1 MSLNLNVEPYFDDY
15 DETKNF
21 HRILFK
27 PGVAVQAREL
37 TQLQTILQKQ
47 IERFGRHIFKNG
59 SMVIPGQLAIDKTV
73 SAVKLQTT
81 SVDLETVFASGNV
94 VVTGSTTGVEATVIK
109 GISAEESDP
118 PTLIVRFTK
127 EGTSAKEFDAVETLT
142 ISGSSSTLVTAS
154 SDTVTNSS
162 IASIAEGVYFVQNNF
177 VRVEAQT
184 IVLDKYSRTP
194 SYRIGLSVSEEFITE
209 EDDTTLKDNAQGSY
223 NENAPGAHRYK
234 IELTLDKLSLTS
246 VLDQDFVE
254 LSRIENGTVT
264 SLVNRT
270 DYSVLEKTLARR
282 TYDESGDYTVRPFKI
297 QVREHRDNNRG
308 TWTASKANIL
318 VGDVITYNSNKY
330 VAITA
335 VGSTTGSTAPTHTS
349 GSASD
354 GSITWLY
361 VDNPT
366 YNRGVYSADSG
377 GDSTKLAIGVEPGK
391 AYIRGYE
398 VEKLATEFLPVSKA
412 RTTQSISSDIIGTT
426 IGSYVLVANVF
437 ANSTSALDLTNF
449 GSINL
454 YDEFTTTRGAVT
466 ANVVGTAR
474 VRDMIFDSG
483 NAAATSGIFKLS
495 VFDISMNSGKSFE
508 RNVKQLGNVNGAA
521 AFTADISPTYV
532 QVNGTI
538 TAAASTTVTGTG
550 TKFLTD
556 FVVGD
561 WLYFDSPAAGRRKI
575 TAIASDYSLTVDLAC
590 TATDSSVYRIQASI
604 NEPLNLPAIFPLP
617 YTGMKE
623 TTSQSYTVSKTATA
637 TSTGGG
643 VITIS
648 GETYNASA
656 LSTDYVVIN
665 NANGVVENPTI
676 STTSSTITIS
686 GLAASTSHTV
696 VYPVVYTTT
705 AKTKTPTVSVLQ
717 LFDANVFSSPTISL
731 QKADVYKIDSIKMAG
746 NTLNI
751 TDWFTLDDG
760 QRPSHYDVSKL
771 VKKPNYPT
779 PYGNL
784 TIQFRYFA
792 HGTSGEYFSANSYS
806 DSSII
811 RSEVPTYY
819 GDSFTAK
826 LYDTIDFRPR
836 KDDTGLAFT
845 GTNAS
850 LSKMPR
856 RGFQTNFGY
865 NYYLPRKDKIAI
877 DVSGNIFNIAG
888 APSLSPQEASD
899 PDQGMTLYK
908 LSYAPYTQTSDTPD
922 VKFEYIDNK
931 RYTMRDIGTL
941 EKRLNQVEYYTAL
954 NLLEQETKSLTILD
968 SDGFDRY
975 KNGFIVDNFEGHG
988 VGDVFA
994 PDYRCSVDQQNNQ
1007 LRPFFSMEN
1016 VKLVEENND
1025 NTARNAA
1032 KYQVTGDLVTL
1043 RYTSNALI
1051 TQPYASQ
1058 TENVNPFSVAYFNGR
1073 MDLIPPSDEW
1083 IETQT
1088 RPDVVINEDGNY
1100 DSVRSMAESSG
1111 VLGTIWN
1118 SWETQWTGTP
1128 VIENVTLDSSDP
1140 RVGDQFSSG
1149 ILQKTATQVG
1159 QARSGVR
1166 TSVVA
1171 RIDTRRIGDK
1181 VVSTALIPFIRS
1193 RYLAF
1198 VARGMKPTS
1207 NIYAFFDGVA
1217 VNAYITPASKVSIS
1231 GITGTFDY
1239 DTNADTYDTEAA
1251 RRARRVNSEP
1261 QPAFNRGDVIF
1272 VSSGGQTVETSNG
1285 TAVVAFVERST
1296 SGNILHLHNIR
1307 GSLLAGNPITGSISG
1322 ATATLAGSV
1331 TATSAGDPLVTSV
1344 NGDIAGVFNIPNN
1357 SSIKFRTGSRELRL
1371 TDSESNSRVFRTQA
1385 MKLYYASGTLETKQG
1400 TIISTRNA
1408 EFVTEK
1414 YTENRTIVQTTETLI
1429 AAIPT
1434 RQERIDD
1441 SGGDGGGDGGGDEPL
1456 AQTFTVDQPG
1466 GCFVTKVDIFFA
1478 TKDTEIPVKIEL
1490 RETVNGYPG
1499 KTVLPFGRVLLA
1511 PVDVNVSS
1519 DASLATT
1526 FTFDS
1531 PVYLQSGSEYAIVVL
1546 TDSFDYTVWISQV
1559 GEKMIGTDRLI
1570 SSQPAL
1576 GSLFKSQNA
1585 STWTAD
1591 QLQDLKFTLYRAV
1604 FDIANSDASFSLVN
1618 EKISSSYLPNNP
1630 LRVVDRSNVIQVMHP
1645 NHGIASGAN
1654 VILSGYSTT
1663 GNVKTADINRKHI
1676 VGNVLLDSYSITV
1689 ANASSITGMIG
1700 GACVL
1705 ATHNITYDMIHPIV
1719 QFQNFR
1725 DTSITFNAYTTDHT
1739 LSATRSSTPTSI
1751 LVNRNNPLTSRK
1763 VIRSNVNQTT
1773 DLTSDKSLKITA
1785 AMVSTNDSLS
1795 PVIDLTRTSAIL
1807 IGNRID
1813 NVNSTISNFTH
1824 MSRTIV
1830 SGNTSIGFNGNNIT
1844 TNNITIANIFSSL
1857 DVGKTLTITNA
1868 SNSVNNASVV
1878 VSGVSVNGAN
1888 ANVSC
1893 FYSFGT
1899 EFGSNVSI
1907 VVGDNHIDERAP
1919 FNGSFASKYITRQI
1933 NLVNASKYIRIMFA
1947 ASVPKDADLEVYY
1960 RAGTGSLGTT
1970 NWILI
1975 TSPLSPIVKTKDPS
1989 LFTDV
1994 TYEVEDVPS
2003 FTTLAVKIVMKSDNT
2018 SAVPLIKDLR
2028 IIACP

>member
-1 MSLNLNVEPYFDDY
+1 MSVNLNVEPYFDDF
-15 DETKNF
+15 DESKNF

-47 IERFGRHIFKNG
+47 IERFGRHVFKNG
-59 SMVIPGQLAIDKTV
+59 SMVIPGQLAIDQTV
-73 SAVKLQTT
+73 AAVKLQTT

-94 VVTGSTTGVEATVIK
+94 TVTGATTGVVATVIK
-109 GISAEESDP
+109 GISAEGSDP

-127 EGTSAKEFDAVETLT
+127 EGTSAKIFSAVETLSIT
-142 ISGSSSTLVTAS
+142 GSSSSLVTAS
-154 SDTVTNSS
+154 ADTVTNSS
-162 IASIAEGVYFVQNNF
+162 IASIAEGVYFIQNNF

-184 IVLDKYSRTP
+184 IVLDKYSGNP
-194 SYRIGLSVSEEFITE
+194 SYRVGLSVSEEFITE
-209 EDDTTLKDNAQGSY
+209 EDDITLKDNAQGSY

-234 IELTLDKLSLTS
+234 ITLTLDKLSLTS
-246 VLDQDFVE
+246 VLDEDFVE
-254 LSRIENGTVT
+254 LSQIVNGVIKT
-264 SLVNRT
+264 LVNRT

-308 TWTASKANIL
+308 IWAASKANVL
-318 VGDVITYNSNKY
+318 VGDVVEYNSNKY

-335 VGSTTGSTAPTHTS
+335 SGSTTGSTAPTHTA

-354 GSITWLY
+354 GTITWLY
-361 VDNPT
+361 VDTPT

-377 GDSTKLAIGVEPGK
+377 GDTAKLAIGVEPGK

-398 VEKLATEFLPVSKA
+398 LEKLATEYIPVSKA
-412 RTTQSISSDIIGTT
+412 RTTQSISSDIIATT
-426 IGSYVLVANVF
+426 VGSYVLVANVH
-437 ANSTSALDLTNF
+437 ANSTTALDLTNF

-454 YDEFTTTRGAVT
+454 YDAFTTRRGAVT
-466 ANVVGTAR
+466 ANVIGTAR
-474 VRDMIFDSG
+474 VRDIMFDSG
-483 NAAATSGIFKLS
+483 NAAATSGVFKLS
-495 VFDISMNSGKSFE
+495 LFDISMNAGKSFE
-508 RNVKQLGNVNGAA
+508 RNVKQLGNVNGGA
-521 AFTADISPTYV
+521 AFTADISPNFI

-538 TAAASTTVTGTG
+538 TAAASTSVIGTG

-556 FVVGD
+556 FIVGD

-575 TAIASDYSLTVDLAC
+575 ISITSDYALTVDVAA

-604 NEPLNLPAIFPLP
+604 NEPLNLPAIFLLP
-617 YTGMKE
+617 YTGMKD
-623 TTSQSYTVSKTATA
+623 TTSQSYTVTKAATV

-648 GETYNASA
+648 GETYNPSA
-656 LSTDYVVIN
+656 LAADYVVIN
-665 NANGVVENPTI
+665 NENGVIENPTI

-686 GLAASTSHTV
+686 GLAISTSHTI
-696 VYPVVYTTT
+696 VYPVVKSTT
-705 AKTKTPTVSVLQ
+705 AKTKTPTVSILQ
-717 LFDANVFSSPTISL
+717 LSDANVFASPTISL
-731 QKADVYKIDSIKMAG
+731 GKADVYKIDSIKMAG
-746 NTLNI
+746 NTLTV

-771 VKKPNYPT
+771 VKKPNYPV

-784 TIQFRYFA
+784 TIQFRYYA

-811 RSEVPTYY
+811 RSEVPVFHS
-819 GDSFTAK
+819 DAFSAK

-836 KDDTGLAFT
+836 KDDTGTAFS
-845 GTNAS
+845 GVNSS
-850 LSKMPR
+850 LSMMPR

-877 DVSGNIFNIAG
+877 DVSGNIFNITG
-888 APSLSPQEASD
+888 APALTPQEASD

-908 LSYAPYTQTSDTPD
+908 LTYAPYTQTSDNPD
-922 VKFEYIDNK
+922 VTFEYIDNK
-931 RYTMRDIGTL
+931 RYTMRDIGVL

-994 PDYRCSVDQQNNQ
+994 TDYRCSVDMQNNQ
-1007 LRPFFSMEN
+1007 LRPFFNMEN
-1016 VKLVEENND
+1016 IKLVEENNE
-1025 NTARNAA
+1025 NTARVAA

-1043 RYTSNALI
+1043 RYTSNILI
-1051 TQPYASQ
+1051 IQPYASQ

-1073 MDLIPPSDEW
+1073 MDLVPPSDEW

-1088 RPDVVINEDGNY
+1088 RPDIVVNEDGNF
-1100 DSVRSMAESSG
+1100 DSVRSLAASSG

-1118 SWETQWTGTP
+1118 SWETQWTGSPAVETTSS
-1128 VIENVTLDSSDP
+1128 IETMYDNWSEGDIPFNVTLQ
-1140 RVGDQFSSG
+1140 R
-1149 ILQKTATQVG
+1149 TATQVG
-1159 QARSGVR
+1159 QARAGVR

-1171 RIDTRRIGDK
+1171 RIDTRRVGDK
-1181 VVSTALIPFIRS
+1181 IVSTALIPFIRS
-1193 RYLAF
+1193 RYVAF
-1198 VARGMKPTS
+1198 VARGMKP
-1207 NIYAFFDGVA
+1207 NANVYPFFDGVS
-1217 VNAYITPASKVSIS
+1217 VSSYVTPAAKVSIS

-1251 RRARRVNSEP
+1251 RRARRVNNEP
-1261 QPAFNRGDVIF
+1261 QPAFNRGDVVF
-1272 VSSGGQTVETSNG
+1272 NSAGGQTVETSNG
-1285 TAVVAFVERST
+1285 TAVVAYVENST
-1296 SGNILHLHNIR
+1296 SGNVLHLHNLR
-1307 GSLLAGNPITGSISG
+1307 GSLLAGNPITGSLSG

-1331 TATSAGDPLVTSV
+1331 SAPSVGGSLVTSV
-1344 NGDIAGVFNIPNN
+1344 NGDVAGVFNIPNTDA
-1357 SSIKFRTGSRELRL
+1357 IKFRTGSREFRL
-1371 TDSESNSRVFRTQA
+1371 TDSAGNDRTYKTQSNR
-1385 MKLYYASGTLETKQG
+1385 LYFASGTLETKQG

-1408 EFVTEK
+1408 EYVTEK
-1414 YTENRTIVQTTETLI
+1414 LTENRTIVQTTETIISSVPLR
-1429 AAIPT
+1429 
-1434 RQERIDD
+1434 RQIQQED
-1441 SGGDGGGDGGGDEPL
+1441 DGGGDGGDEPL
-1456 AQTFTVDQPG
+1456 AQTFLIDQPG

-1478 TKDTEIPVKIEL
+1478 TKDANLPVKIEL

-1499 KTVLPFGRVLLA
+1499 KTVLPFGRVIL
-1511 PVDVNVSS
+1511 PPVNVNTST
-1519 DASLATT
+1519 DGTTATT

-1531 PVYLQSGSEYAIVVL
+1531 PVYMQHGSEYALVIL
-1546 TDSFDYTVWISQV
+1546 TDSFEYTVWISQV

-1591 QLQDLKFTLYRAV
+1591 QMQDLKFTIYRAV

-1618 EKISSSYLPNNP
+1618 EKIGSNYLGSNP
-1630 LRVVDRSNVIQVMHP
+1630 LRVMNRSNVIQVMQQ

-1654 VILSGYSTT
+1654 VILSGFPTT
-1663 GNVKTADINRKHI
+1663 GNITAADINRKHL

-1705 ATHNITYDMIHPIV
+1705 ATHNITYDMIHPMV

-1725 DTSITFNAYTTDHT
+1725 DTSIVFSAYMTEHT
-1739 LSATRSSTPTSI
+1739 LSASRSSTPTSI
-1751 LVNRNNPLTSRK
+1751 LVNRNNELTSRK
-1763 VIRSNVNQTT
+1763 VIRANVNQTT
-1773 DLTSDKSLKITA
+1773 DLTSDKTLKITA
-1785 AMVSTNDSLS
+1785 ALASSNDSLS
-1795 PVIDLTRTSAIL
+1795 PVIDLTRSSAIL

-1813 NVNSTISNFTH
+1813 NVNSSISNFGH
-1824 MSRTIV
+1824 FSRTIV
-1830 SGNTSIGFNGNNIT
+1830 NGNTSISFNGNNIT
-1844 TNNITIANIFSSL
+1844 TNNITMANIFSSL
-1857 DVGKTLTITNA
+1857 DVGKTLTITRA
-1868 SNSVNNASVV
+1868 SNPTNNTTAVI
-1878 VSGVSVNGAN
+1878 SGVTVNGAN
-1888 ANVSC
+1888 ANITCV
-1893 FYSFGT
+1893 YSFANETGA
-1899 EFGSNVSI
+1899 NVIIS
-1907 VVGDNHIDERAP
+1907 VGDNHIDELAP
-1919 FNGSFASKYITRQI
+1919 FNGSIASKYITRQI
-1933 NLVNASKYIRIMFA
+1933 NLVNASKYVRIMFA
-1947 ASVPKDADLEVYY
+1947 ASVPKDANIDVYY
-1960 RAGTGSLGTT
+1960 RAGTGVLGTT
-1970 NWILI
+1970 NWTLV
-1975 TSPLSPIVKTKDPS
+1975 TPMSPIIKTKDVA

-1994 TYEVEDVPS
+1994 TYEIDDIPS
-2003 FTTLAVKIVMKSDNT
+2003 FTTLAVKIVMRSDNT
-2018 SAVPLIKDLR
+2018 SAVPLVKDLR